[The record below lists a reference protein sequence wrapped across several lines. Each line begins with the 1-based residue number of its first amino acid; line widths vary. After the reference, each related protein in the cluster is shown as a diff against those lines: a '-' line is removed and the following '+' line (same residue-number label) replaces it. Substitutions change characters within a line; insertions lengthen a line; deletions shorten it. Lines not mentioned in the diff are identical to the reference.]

1 MPNRSFSA
9 INDFKDG
16 LIRKNEI
23 KTKLT
28 ELEIDRKQKIP
39 KARSIVEQYFGLSH
53 LHNNGQPARL
63 ITRAKN
69 NIDLWFG
76 QVALKRQRGFNI
88 LKNRRQQHR

>member
-76 QVALKRQRGFNI
+76 QVALNRQRGFNI
-88 LKNRRQQHR
+88 FKKQKATA